1 MIKRIF
7 NPKGFTLIELIIVF
21 TVIAILSVGGI
32 AAFVSYSQTQSLS
45 NDRENIIT
53 ILNLAKANTT
63 SQLKSTSSATCNGTL
78 EGYSVIFT
86 TSGAN
91 ANTYNL
97 YVRCT
102 GNTASLPL
110 VREVKINNTPYKLS
124 KGITFITS
132 GTNPMNVSS
141 VFFTVLTGGIVVKNN
156 IGTGSIVNCN
166 DSSPCRIV
174 INGFSKGPKTITID
188 SSGSI
193 K

>member
-1 MIKRIF
+1 MIKKIF

-21 TVIAILSVGGI
+21 TVLAILSVGGI

-45 NDRENIIT
+45 NDRENIIN

-63 SQLKSTSSATCNGTL
+63 SQLKPTLSGVCSGTL

-102 GNTASLPL
+102 ENTASPPL
-110 VREVKINNTPYKLS
+110 VREIKINNTPYKLS
-124 KGITFITS
+124 RGITFITS

-141 VFFTVLTGGIVVKNN
+141 VFFTVLTGGIEVKNLSN
-156 IGTGSIVNCN
+156 GVANCSGS
-166 DSSPCRIV
+166 SCRIV
-174 INGFSKGPKTITID
+174 LNGFSKGPKTITID

>member
-1 MIKRIF
+1 MIKKIF
-7 NPKGFTLIELIIVF
+7 NLKGFTLIELIIVF
-21 TVIAILSVGGI
+21 TVLAILSVGGI
-32 AAFVSYSQTQSLS
+32 AAFVSYSQLQSLS
-45 NDRENIIT
+45 NDRENIIA

-63 SQLKSTSSATCNGTL
+63 SQLKSAQTCSGAL

-102 GNTASLPL
+102 GNTASFPL
-110 VREVKINNTPYKLS
+110 VREVKIKDTPYKLS

-132 GTNPMNVSS
+132 GANPMNVSS
-141 VFFTVLTGGIVVKNN
+141 VFFTVLTGGIEVKNLSD
-156 IGTGSIVNCN
+156 GVANC
-166 DSSPCRIV
+166 SSSSCRIV